1 MMAVP
6 RTRWRTRGRGL
17 KTGPNWHWRCF
28 SRRFRAKC
36 DTLARIRQSPLAGCS
51 RLTMNLIAVGVNH
64 TTANVELRE
73 QLAFSADQAD
83 AALAAL
89 RELPG
94 VREAALLSTC
104 NRTELYCL
112 IEGETPD
119 LGGWLARTREMP
131 VDTIAPVLYC
141 HRDDQ
146 ALEHMMRVAG
156 GLDSLVLGEPQ
167 ILGQMR
173 EAYARAHEAGLL
185 NGELGRVF
193 QNVFSVAK
201 RIRTETGIGA
211 NPVSVAYAAVSF
223 ARHIFADLK
232 KSRALLIGAGEM
244 IQLVARHLQEQQV
257 REIVIANRTLPR
269 AQALAAEVGGRGIV
283 LEELPVALERADI
296 LIACTA
302 APLPILGKGTVESA
316 LKRRRHKPMFMVDIA
331 VPRDIEPEVG
341 ELDDVYLYTVDHLQ
355 EAIQENVRARQEAA
369 EQAAQL
375 ITEAVRQHR
384 RSRRELRAVGVLRDY
399 RRERTD
405 LADQEL
411 ERALA
416 QLRQGGDPE
425 QVLRRFKHTLV
436 NKWLHRPS
444 VTLRQLAAE
453 GRGDALSMAREL
465 LLDGDDPGAGED

>member
-1 MMAVP
+1 
-6 RTRWRTRGRGL
+6 
-17 KTGPNWHWRCF
+17 
-28 SRRFRAKC
+28 
-36 DTLARIRQSPLAGCS
+36 
-51 RLTMNLIAVGVNH
+51 MNLIAVGVNH
-64 TTANVELRE
+64 TTADVELRE

-83 AALAAL
+83 QALLAL

-104 NRTELYCL
+104 NRTEIYCL
-112 IEGETPD
+112 IEGEAPD
-119 LGGWLARTREMP
+119 FGDWLARTRRMP
-131 VDTIAPVLYC
+131 VDKISAALYH
-141 HRDDQ
+141 HRDEQ

-257 REIVIANRTLPR
+257 REIVIANRTPER
-269 AQALAAEVGGRGIV
+269 AEALARTVGGRGIA
-283 LEELPVALERADI
+283 LEELPVALEHADI

-355 EAIQENVRARQEAA
+355 EAIQENVRARREAA
-369 EQAAQL
+369 DQATVL
-375 ITEAVRQHR
+375 IAEAIRLHR
-384 RSRRELRAVGVLRDY
+384 RSRREQRAAGVLRDY
-399 RRERTD
+399 RRQRTD

-411 ERALA
+411 QRALA
-416 QLRQGGDPE
+416 QLQQGGDPE
-425 QVLRRFKHTLV
+425 QVLRRFKHNLV
-436 NKWLHRPS
+436 NKWLHQPS

-453 GRGDALSMAREL
+453 GHSDALMMARQI
-465 LLDGDDPGAGED
+465 LLDQDSDSAGDD

>member
-1 MMAVP
+1 M
-6 RTRWRTRGRGL
+6 
-17 KTGPNWHWRCF
+17 K
-28 SRRFRAKC
+28 
-36 DTLARIRQSPLAGCS
+36 
-51 RLTMNLIAVGVNH
+51 LIAAGVNH
-64 TTANVELRE
+64 TTADVELRE

-83 AALAAL
+83 RALDRL

-112 IEGETPD
+112 VDGD
-119 LGGWLARTREMP
+119 ALDVAGWLARERSMAL
-131 VDTIAPVLYC
+131 DRIRPVLYQ
-141 HRDDQ
+141 HHGDQ

-173 EAYARAHEAGLL
+173 DAYARAHEVGLI

-193 QNVFSVAK
+193 QDVFSAAK

-244 IQLVARHLQEQQV
+244 IELVARNLEEQQV
-257 REIVIANRTLPR
+257 REIVIANRTAER
-269 AQALAAEVGGRGIV
+269 AEALAAEVGGRGIT
-283 LEELPVALERADI
+283 LEELPVALEHADI

-302 APLPILGKGTVESA
+302 APIPILGKGTVESA

-341 ELDDVYLYTVDHLQ
+341 EMDDVYLYTVDHLQ
-355 EAIQENVRARQEAA
+355 EAIQENVRARQQAAEEAA
-369 EQAAQL
+369 EL
-375 ITEAVRQHR
+375 IAEAVRQHHR
-384 RSRRELRAVGVLRDY
+384 TRREKRAVGVLRDY
-399 RRERTD
+399 RRQRTE

-416 QLRQGGDPE
+416 QLRQGTDPE
-425 QVLRRFKHTLV
+425 EVLRRFKHSLV

-444 VTLRQLAAE
+444 VTLRRLAAE
-453 GRGDALSMAREL
+453 DRAEALLMAREI
-465 LLDGDDPGAGED
+465 LLDQDGEASSEES

>member
-1 MMAVP
+1 M
-6 RTRWRTRGRGL
+6 
-17 KTGPNWHWRCF
+17 K
-28 SRRFRAKC
+28 
-36 DTLARIRQSPLAGCS
+36 
-51 RLTMNLIAVGVNH
+51 LIAAGVNH
-64 TTANVELRE
+64 TTADVELRE

-83 AALAAL
+83 RALDRL

-112 IEGETPD
+112 VDGD
-119 LGGWLARTREMP
+119 ALDVAGWLARERSMAL
-131 VDTIAPVLYC
+131 DRIRPVLYQ
-141 HRDDQ
+141 HHGDQ

-173 EAYARAHEAGLL
+173 DAYARAHEVGLI

-193 QNVFSVAK
+193 QDVFSAAK

-244 IQLVARHLQEQQV
+244 IELVARHLEEQQV
-257 REIVIANRTLPR
+257 REIVIANRTAER
-269 AQALAAEVGGRGIV
+269 AEALAAEVGGRGIT
-283 LEELPVALERADI
+283 LEELPVALEHADI

-302 APLPILGKGTVESA
+302 APIPILGKGTVESA

-341 ELDDVYLYTVDHLQ
+341 EMDDVYLYTVDHLQ
-355 EAIQENVRARQEAA
+355 EAIQENVRARQQAAAEAA
-369 EQAAQL
+369 EL
-375 ITEAVRQHR
+375 IAEAVRQHHR
-384 RSRRELRAVGVLRDY
+384 TRREKRAVGVLRDY
-399 RRERTD
+399 RRQRTE

-416 QLRQGGDPE
+416 QLRQGTDPE
-425 QVLRRFKHTLV
+425 EVLRRFKHSLV

-444 VTLRQLAAE
+444 VTLRRLAAE
-453 GRGDALSMAREL
+453 DRAEALLMAREI
-465 LLDGDDPGAGED
+465 LLDQDGEASSEES

>member
-1 MMAVP
+1 
-6 RTRWRTRGRGL
+6 
-17 KTGPNWHWRCF
+17 
-28 SRRFRAKC
+28 
-36 DTLARIRQSPLAGCS
+36 
-51 RLTMNLIAVGVNH
+51 MNLIAVGVNH
-64 TTANVELRE
+64 TTADVELRE

-83 AALAAL
+83 RALARL
-89 RELPG
+89 RADLPG

-112 IEGETPD
+112 VEGEAPD
-119 LGGWLARTREMP
+119 FGDWLAAERRLP
-131 VDTIAPVLYC
+131 VDTLRPALYR
-141 HRDDQ
+141 HQGDL

-173 EAYARAHEAGLL
+173 EAYARAHEAGLV

-193 QNVFSVAK
+193 QDVFSVAK

-244 IQLVARHLQEQQV
+244 IELVARHLEEQQV
-257 REIVIANRTLPR
+257 REIVIANRTAAR
-269 AQALAAEVGGRGIV
+269 AQALAEQVGGRGIA
-283 LEELPVALERADI
+283 LEELPVALEHADI

-302 APLPILGKGTVESA
+302 APIPILGKGTVERA

-341 ELDDVYLYTVDHLQ
+341 EMDDVYLYTVDHLQ
-355 EAIQENVRARQEAA
+355 EAIQENVRAR
-369 EQAAQL
+369 EQAAREAAGL
-375 ITEAVRQHR
+375 IAEAVTQHH
-384 RSRRELRAVGVLRDY
+384 RSRREKRAVGVLRDY
-399 RRERTD
+399 RRQRTE

-416 QLRQGGDPE
+416 QLQQGGDPE
-425 QVLRRFKHTLV
+425 EVLRRFKHNLV

-444 VTLRQLAAE
+444 VTLRRLAAE
-453 GRGDALSMAREL
+453 DRAEALLMAREI
-465 LLDGDDPGAGED
+465 LLDQDGEASSEES

>member
-1 MMAVP
+1 M
-6 RTRWRTRGRGL
+6 
-17 KTGPNWHWRCF
+17 K
-28 SRRFRAKC
+28 
-36 DTLARIRQSPLAGCS
+36 
-51 RLTMNLIAVGVNH
+51 LIAAGVNH
-64 TTANVELRE
+64 TTADVELRE

-83 AALAAL
+83 RALDRL

-112 IEGETPD
+112 VDGD
-119 LGGWLARTREMP
+119 ALDVAGWLARERSMAL
-131 VDTIAPVLYC
+131 DRIRPVLYQ
-141 HRDDQ
+141 HHGDQ

-173 EAYARAHEAGLL
+173 DAYARAHEVGLI

-193 QNVFSVAK
+193 QDVFSAAK

-244 IQLVARHLQEQQV
+244 IELVARHLEEQQV
-257 REIVIANRTLPR
+257 REIVIANRTAER
-269 AQALAAEVGGRGIV
+269 AEALAAEVGGRGIT
-283 LEELPVALERADI
+283 LEELPVALEHADI

-302 APLPILGKGTVESA
+302 APIPILGKGTVESA

-341 ELDDVYLYTVDHLQ
+341 EMDDVYLYTVDHLQ
-355 EAIQENVRARQEAA
+355 EAIQENVRARQQAAA
-369 EQAAQL
+369 EAGEL
-375 ITEAVRQHR
+375 IAEAVRQHHR
-384 RSRRELRAVGVLRDY
+384 TRREKRAVGVLRDY
-399 RRERTD
+399 RRQRTE

-416 QLRQGGDPE
+416 QLRQGTDPE
-425 QVLRRFKHTLV
+425 EVLRRFKHSLV

-444 VTLRQLAAE
+444 VTLRRLAAE
-453 GRGDALSMAREL
+453 DRAEALLMAREI
-465 LLDGDDPGAGED
+465 LLDQDGEASSEES

>member
-1 MMAVP
+1 M
-6 RTRWRTRGRGL
+6 
-17 KTGPNWHWRCF
+17 K
-28 SRRFRAKC
+28 
-36 DTLARIRQSPLAGCS
+36 
-51 RLTMNLIAVGVNH
+51 LIAAGVNH
-64 TTANVELRE
+64 TTADVELRE

-83 AALAAL
+83 RALDRL

-112 IEGETPD
+112 VDGD
-119 LGGWLARTREMP
+119 ALDVAGWLARERSMAL
-131 VDTIAPVLYC
+131 DRIRPVLYQ
-141 HRDDQ
+141 HHGDQ

-173 EAYARAHEAGLL
+173 DAYARAHEVGLI

-193 QNVFSVAK
+193 QDVFSAAK

-244 IQLVARHLQEQQV
+244 IELVARHLEEQQV
-257 REIVIANRTLPR
+257 REIVIANRTAER
-269 AQALAAEVGGRGIV
+269 AEALAAEVGGRGIT
-283 LEELPVALERADI
+283 LEELPVALEHADI

-302 APLPILGKGTVESA
+302 APIPILGKGTVESA

-341 ELDDVYLYTVDHLQ
+341 EMDDVYLYTVDHLQ
-355 EAIQENVRARQEAA
+355 EAIQENVRARQQAAEEAA
-369 EQAAQL
+369 EL
-375 ITEAVRQHR
+375 IAEAVRQHHR
-384 RSRRELRAVGVLRDY
+384 TRREKRAVGVLRDY
-399 RRERTD
+399 RRQRTE

-416 QLRQGGDPE
+416 QLRQGTDPE
-425 QVLRRFKHTLV
+425 EVLRRFKHSLV

-444 VTLRQLAAE
+444 VTLRRLAAE
-453 GRGDALSMAREL
+453 DRAEALLMAREI
-465 LLDGDDPGAGED
+465 LLDQDGEANSEES

>member
-1 MMAVP
+1 M
-6 RTRWRTRGRGL
+6 
-17 KTGPNWHWRCF
+17 K
-28 SRRFRAKC
+28 
-36 DTLARIRQSPLAGCS
+36 
-51 RLTMNLIAVGVNH
+51 LIAAGVNH
-64 TTANVELRE
+64 TTADVELRE
-73 QLAFSADQAD
+73 QLAFSADQAER
-83 AALAAL
+83 ALAGL
-89 RELPG
+89 REMAG

-112 IEGETPD
+112 VDGEPPD
-119 LGGWLARTREMP
+119 LAGWLSRERGLA
-131 VDTIAPVLYC
+131 VERIGAALYL

-173 EAYARAHEAGLL
+173 DAYARAHEAGLIDS
-185 NGELGRVF
+185 ELGRVF
-193 QNVFSVAK
+193 QDVFSAAK

-244 IQLVARHLQEQQV
+244 IELVARHLSEQQV
-257 REIVIANRTLPR
+257 REIVIANRTAAR
-269 AQALAAEVGGRGIV
+269 AEALAAEVGGRGIT
-283 LEELPVALERADI
+283 LEELPVALEHADI

-302 APLPILGKGTVESA
+302 APIPILGKGTVESA

-341 ELDDVYLYTVDHLQ
+341 EMDDVYLYTVDHLQ
-355 EAIQENVRARQEAA
+355 EAIQENVRARQQAAEEAA
-369 EQAAQL
+369 EL
-375 ITEAVRQHR
+375 IDEAVRQHH
-384 RSRRELRAVGVLRDY
+384 RSRREKRAVGVLRDY
-399 RRERTD
+399 RRQRTE

-411 ERALA
+411 ERALS
-416 QLRQGGDPE
+416 QLRQGADPE
-425 QVLRRFKHTLV
+425 DVMRRFKHSLV

-444 VTLRQLAAE
+444 VTLRRLAAE
-453 GRGDALSMAREL
+453 DRAEALLMAREI
-465 LLDGDDPGAGED
+465 LLDQDGDASSEES